1 MIYKLRFDRNKHLAF
16 DISPEELEKKLGED
30 HFFMLD
36 EPVWKDFWKSL
47 DVQFH
52 DDSDKK
58 NVSSLPD
65 ITCWFID
72 QLVLSEKAYSAL
84 SEALTPYGEFLSVS
98 YNGSSF
104 WIFHV
109 TKLTGL
115 DVINQADSE
124 RVVEASGHTEV
135 KQMSFNSNAVDD
147 LLVFKTEYNRFKNIY
162 CSDEFKTLVENAG
175 LEGLVFNED
184 LASVF

>member
-16 DISPEELEKKLGED
+16 DISPEELESKLGED
-30 HFFMLD
+30 HFFLLD
-36 EPVWKDFWKSL
+36 EPIWSSFWKSL

-65 ITCWFID
+65 ITCWFTD
-72 QLVLSEKAYSAL
+72 QLVLSEKAYSSL
-84 SEALTPYGEFLSVS
+84 SEALTPYGEFLPVK

-104 WIFHV
+104 WVFHI

-115 DVINQADSE
+115 DAINQPDSE
-124 RVVEASGHTEV
+124 RLVEASGHIEV
-135 KQMSFNSNAVDD
+135 KQMSFNNNAVAG
-147 LLVFKTEYNRFKNIY
+147 LLVFKTEYNGYNNVY
-162 CSDEFKTLVENAG
+162 CSDEFKTLLENTG
-175 LEGLVFNED
+175 LEGLVFNPD